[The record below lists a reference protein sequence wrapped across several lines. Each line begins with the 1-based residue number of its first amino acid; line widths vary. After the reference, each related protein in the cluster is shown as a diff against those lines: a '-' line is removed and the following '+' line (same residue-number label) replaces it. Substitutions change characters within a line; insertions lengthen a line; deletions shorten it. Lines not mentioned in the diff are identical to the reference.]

1 MGGKSEQCTRV
12 KGRKHQK
19 KKLEEGK
26 YWGII
31 AAWIDDF
38 FSGSAKVTLTFDDRR
53 VNAEWKKGKRTG
65 E

>member
-31 AAWIDDF
+31 AA
-38 FSGSAKVTLTFDDRR
+38 
-53 VNAEWKKGKRTG
+53 
-65 E
+65 